1 MGDRTKIEWTDA
13 TWNPIV
19 GCSRVSDGCK
29 NCYAIGVV
37 ARGEA
42 MGVAQHV
49 GLTVKTDRGT
59 DWNGS
64 INVADHK
71 FEEPLHWGRP
81 RRVFVNSL
89 SDLFHRE
96 VDIVTLARVL
106 AVISLA
112 PQHTFQVLTKRPQDM
127 MKVMGN
133 DEIKYKVHLERVRL
147 WTKYPKLRPPQA
159 DVDRVI
165 DSIIDRQRFLTLV
178 QPSWWPIPNLH
189 LGVSIESNRYAWR
202 ANYLRATPAAV
213 RFVSAEP
220 LLGPLTDLDLTGID
234 WVIVGGESGPRARPM
249 NPAWAR
255 DLRDRCT
262 LARHD
267 RTDDHGEFTT
277 CSRCGDPDNADG
289 EPCECVPTAFL
300 FKQWGDWTPKVD
312 EFERQGG
319 HVAYVPDDGSP
330 FVLRPGDKPLTPHWP
345 MRHVGK
351 KSAGRHLDGRTHD
364 DYPTQI
370 AP

>member
-19 GCSRVSDGCK
+19 GCTRVSAGCD
-29 NCYAIGVV
+29 NCYAIAQV

-42 MGVAQHV
+42 MGTKQHV

-64 INVADHK
+64 VNVADHK
-71 FEEPLHWGRP
+71 IEEPLHWTRP

-89 SDLFHRE
+89 SDLFHPG
-96 VDIVTLARVL
+96 VDDLTIARIL
-106 AVISLA
+106 AVISLS
-112 PQHTFQVLTKRPQDM
+112 PQHTFQVLTKRPQ
-127 MKVMGN
+127 VMSRVMDN
-133 DEIKYKVHLERVRL
+133 DEIKYKVHLERMRL
-147 WTKYPKLRPPQA
+147 WSRYPKLRPPEMTPAEMLDHVENGQ
-159 DVDRVI
+159 
-165 DSIIDRQRFLTLV
+165 
-178 QPSWWPIPNLH
+178 SWWPIPNLH

-202 ANYLRATPAAV
+202 ANYLSATPAAV

-267 RTDDHGEFTT
+267 RTDEHGEFTT
-277 CSRCGDPDNADG
+277 CSRCGDPDNAEG
-289 EPCECVPTAFL
+289 EPCECIPTAFL

-330 FVLRPGDKPLTPHWP
+330 FVLRPGDKPLTPHRV

-351 KSAGRHLDGRTHD
+351 KAAGRHIDGRTHD

-370 AP
+370 VP